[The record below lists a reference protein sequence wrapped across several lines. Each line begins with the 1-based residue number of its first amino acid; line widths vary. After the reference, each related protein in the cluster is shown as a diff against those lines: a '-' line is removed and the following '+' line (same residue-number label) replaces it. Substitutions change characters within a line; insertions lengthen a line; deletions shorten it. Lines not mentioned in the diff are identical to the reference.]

1 MGTDV
6 DLLLAKMYRAD
17 KIATALDT
25 IRRGFDLTEDE
36 LGELEDMG
44 IDSVALM
51 EEVKDEHI
59 TS

>member
-1 MGTDV
+1 MSTDLN
-6 DLLLAKMYRAD
+6 LLLVKMYRTD

-25 IRRGFDLTEDE
+25 LRRGFDLTEDE